1 MICSERMCLPA
12 TTIIFSFQFLPF
24 VYWTNRDI
32 KRCHKVTRWEEEY
45 RCCAVAGLMLG
56 GRMLRR
62 YRLTLAREAI
72 FCSCAG
78 AVDRCAS
85 KLYQRH
91 GCQVPTRRM
100 RRRRSSSSAVPIIR
114 LIIPRTCVANE
125 MDVTIHAS
133 SPLSFLFSV
142 FFVYTKYAHTLQQQ
156 RKVRAVWRHL
166 NIRGYI
172 AEYEKTNWCTLL

>member
-1 MICSERMCLPA
+1 
-12 TTIIFSFQFLPF
+12 
-24 VYWTNRDI
+24 
-32 KRCHKVTRWEEEY
+32 
-45 RCCAVAGLMLG
+45 MLG

-100 RRRRSSSSAVPIIR
+100 KEKKQQQRSPNHTPNNTKNLRGKRNGRYNSCFFS
-114 LIIPRTCVANE
+114 LIV
-125 MDVTIHAS
+125 
-133 SPLSFLFSV
+133 LFTV
-142 FFVYTKYAHTLQQQ
+142 FVYTKFTQIFGDIL
-156 RKVRAVWRHL
+156 L
-166 NIRGYI
+166 NMKKPIDIVHYCNYL
-172 AEYEKTNWCTLL
+172 EFSL

>member
-100 RRRRSSSSAVPIIR
+100 K
-114 LIIPRTCVANE
+114 E
-125 MDVTIHAS
+125 
-133 SPLSFLFSV
+133 
-142 FFVYTKYAHTLQQQ
+142 KKQQQ
-156 RKVRAVWRHL
+156 RSPNHTPNNTKNL
-166 NIRGYI
+166 RGKRNGRYNSCFFSLI
-172 AEYEKTNWCTLL
+172 VSVQRLFRIYEICPRL